1 MCHVY
6 ISIQNNYKIF
16 YIMVTMHVGGKHA
29 PTKIVAIKYSSNMT
43 AMMIC
48 MFHNII
54 PVYNNIGIGK
64 VSTREI
70 T

>member
-1 MCHVY
+1 
-6 ISIQNNYKIF
+6 
-16 YIMVTMHVGGKHA
+16 MVTMHVGGKHA

-43 AMMIC
+43 AMMLC